1 MTAVRAVPV
10 RAAERPAAG
19 AVRDRDSGSRCRME
33 SGRSTA
39 LPSGLL
45 PPVAAVRD
53 GREPARQAARRTAA
67 MRDAC
72 MLRIRRSRGR
82 GTP

>member
-10 RAAERPAAG
+10 PVAERPAAG

-39 LPSGLL
+39 LHSGLL
-45 PPVAAVRD
+45 PPVAAARD
-53 GREPARQAARRTAA
+53 GREPARQAAHRTAA
-67 MRDAC
+67 MRDAYIPQ
-72 MLRIRRSRGR
+72 IRHLRGR